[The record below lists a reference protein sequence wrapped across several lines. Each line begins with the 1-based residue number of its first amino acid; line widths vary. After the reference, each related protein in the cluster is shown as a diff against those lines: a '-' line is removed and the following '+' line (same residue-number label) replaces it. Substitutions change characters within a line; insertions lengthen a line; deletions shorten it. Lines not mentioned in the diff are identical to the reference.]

1 MRRFTAAVLLLLSC
15 VVASAQKQITIEE
28 IYSGAFR
35 TRGMERLQSMPAS
48 NHYTVVQ
55 SDRASRSQQIDA
67 YDFRTLEKVAT
78 LFDTKKHRQI
88 SAIDTYAFDAQEKQ
102 ILIGTNST
110 AIYRRS
116 FLADYY
122 LYNVN
127 NGLFS
132 KVLDQVQEPLFS
144 PDGTKIAYAKDN
156 DLWYY
161 DIAADSHTRIT
172 SDGSKNEIINGITDW
187 VYEEEFAFV
196 RAFDW
201 SADSKHIG
209 FIRFDETRVPEF
221 SMTVYGSALYS
232 SQYDF
237 KYPKAGEKNAI
248 VSVHLYDLKA
258 ATLKKAQL
266 PLTDESYVARLQFT
280 KNPGE
285 LSVQVLNRHQNDL
298 GLYFINVNS
307 GASKLILR
315 ETDEAYVDVT
325 DDLTFLAD
333 NSFVWSSERSGFNHF
348 YLYDANGKFKRAL
361 TKGNFDVTRLY
372 GVDEKGQKLYF
383 QSVENGPLYRD
394 IYVTGLNSKN
404 KKRLTSAKGT
414 HVATFSPDFSVF
426 VRTFSN
432 SQTPPSYA
440 LCESATGR
448 EIKPISDNAALLEKL
463 APYQL
468 PKKEFF
474 TITTPAGVSLNAW
487 MIKPADFDAAK
498 KYPVFMYQYSGPG
511 SQEVADSWNDAN
523 DYWFMSLAQQGYIT
537 VCVDPRGTGYRG
549 AAFKKVTQNELGKYE
564 VEDQIAS
571 ARIIGNYPYVDA
583 SRIGIFGWSYGGF
596 MSANCLLKGNDV
608 FKMAIAVAP
617 VTSWRFYD
625 TIYTERYMK
634 TPQENPSGYD
644 ENSPLHH
651 VDKLKGKFLLVH
663 GTADDNV
670 HVHNTMQM
678 VEALVQANKPF
689 EWAIYPDKNH
699 GIYGGKT
706 RVHLYEKM
714 TQFVLDNL

>member
-15 VVASAQKQITIEE
+15 VVASAQKQITIDE

-35 TRGMERLQSMPAS
+35 TQGMERLQSMPAS
-48 NHYTVVQ
+48 NHYTVIHT
-55 SDRASRSQQIDA
+55 DRASRSQQIDA
-67 YDFRTLEKVAT
+67 YDFATLQKVAT
-78 LFDTKKHRQI
+78 LFDTKVHRQI
-88 SAIDTYAFDAQEKQ
+88 SAIDTYDFDASESKM
-102 ILIGTNST
+102 LIGTNSA

-122 LYNVN
+122 LYDLT
-127 NGLFS
+127 NGIFF
-132 KVLDQVQEPLFS
+132 KVLEQVQEPLFS
-144 PDGTKIAYAKDN
+144 PDGTKIAYVKEN
-156 DLWYY
+156 NLWFY
-161 DIAADSHTRIT
+161 DIARERHVQVTI
-172 SDGSKNEIINGITDW
+172 DGKKNEIINGITDW

-209 FIRFDETRVPEF
+209 FIRFDETNVPEF
-221 SMTVYGSALYS
+221 SMTVYGSGLYS

-248 VSVHLYDLKA
+248 VSVHLYDVVGASLKRA
-258 ATLKKAQL
+258 AL
-266 PLTDESYVARLQFT
+266 PLTDDSYVARLKFT
-280 KNPGE
+280 RDAND
-285 LSVQVLNRHQNDL
+285 LSVQVLNRHQNNL
-298 GLYFINVNS
+298 GLYFVNVQS
-307 GASKLILR
+307 GQSRLVLR
-315 ETDEAYVDVT
+315 ETDAAYVDVT
-325 DDLTFLAD
+325 DDLTFLKD
-333 NSFVWSSERSGFNHF
+333 NSFIWSSEKSGFNH
-348 YLYDANGKFKRAL
+348 YYWYDAKGKLKRQL
-361 TKGNFDVTRLY
+361 TKGNFDVTSLY
-372 GVDEKGQKLYF
+372 GLDEKNQKLFY
-383 QSVENGPLYRD
+383 QSVENGPLNRD
-394 IYVTGLNSKN
+394 IYSVGLNGRH
-404 KKRLTSAKGT
+404 KKQLSSGAGT
-414 HVATFSPDFSVF
+414 HSATFSTDFSVF

-432 SQTPPSYA
+432 TDTPPSFA
-440 LCESATGR
+440 LCESTSGNVIR
-448 EIKPISDNAALLEKL
+448 PITDNAALLQKL
-463 APYQL
+463 SAYQL

-474 TITTPAGVSLNAW
+474 TITTPEGVALNAW
-487 MIKPADFDAAK
+487 MIKPADFDASK

-511 SQEVADSWNDAN
+511 SQEVANNWNDAN
-523 DYWFMSLAQQGYIT
+523 DYWFMMLAQKGYIT
-537 VCVDPRGTGYRG
+537 VCVDPRGTGFRG
-549 AAFKKVTQNELGKYE
+549 AAFKKVTQKELGKYE

-571 ARIIGNYPYVDA
+571 ARIIGNYPYVDG

-625 TIYTERYMK
+625 TIYTERYMA
-634 TPQENPSGYD
+634 TPAENPSGYD

-670 HVHNTMQM
+670 HLHNTMLL

-689 EWAIYPDKNH
+689 EWAVYTDKNH

>member
-1 MRRFTAAVLLLLSC
+1 
-15 VVASAQKQITIEE
+15 
-28 IYSGAFR
+28 
-35 TRGMERLQSMPAS
+35 MERLQSMPAS
-48 NHYTVVQ
+48 NHYTVVHT
-55 SDRASRSQQIDA
+55 DRASRSQQIDA
-67 YDFRTLEKVAT
+67 YNFATLEKVAT

-88 SAIDTYAFDAQEKQ
+88 SAIDTYAFDAVEAQV
-102 ILIGTNST
+102 LIGTNST

-122 LYNVN
+122 LYNLN
-127 NGLFS
+127 NGLFT
-132 KVLDQVQEPLFS
+132 KILEQVQEPLFS
-144 PDGTKIAYAKDN
+144 PDGTKIAYAKNN

-161 DIAADSHTRIT
+161 DIASDSHTRIT
-172 SDGSKNEIINGITDW
+172 SDGKKNEIINGITDW

-221 SMTVYGSALYS
+221 SMTVYGSNLYS

-248 VSVHLYDLKA
+248 VSVHLYDLKTSA
-258 ATLKKAQL
+258 LRKAQL

-280 KNPGE
+280 KNPAE

-298 GLYFINVNS
+298 GLYFINAAS

-348 YLYDANGKFKRAL
+348 YLYDANGKLKRPL
-361 TKGNFDVTRLY
+361 TTGNFDVTKLY
-372 GVDEKGQKLYF
+372 GVDQKGQKLYF

-394 IYVTGLNSKN
+394 VYAVGLNGKN

-414 HVATFSPDFSVF
+414 HAATFSPDFSVF
-426 VRTFSN
+426 IRTFSN
-432 SQTPPSYA
+432 AQTPPAYA
-440 LCESATGR
+440 LCESASGR
-448 EIKPISDNAALLEKL
+448 EVKPISDNTALLQKL
-463 APYQL
+463 AAYQL

-474 TITTPAGVSLNAW
+474 TITTPTGVSLNAW
-487 MIKPADFDAAK
+487 MIKPANFDPMK